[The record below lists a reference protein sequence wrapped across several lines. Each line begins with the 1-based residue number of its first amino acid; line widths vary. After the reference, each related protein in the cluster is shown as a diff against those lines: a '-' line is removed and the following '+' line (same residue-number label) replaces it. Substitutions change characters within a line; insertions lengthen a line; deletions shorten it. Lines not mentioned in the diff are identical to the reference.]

1 VMHDAGGLWTWELM
15 KKAPDRVSNL
25 VILNTIIFETG
36 FTPPIRMEP
45 GAFGKFSM
53 WLYRNRITSKMMLK
67 QLFKKT
73 LKEDNLSK
81 SEVEGYHQPLREGKT
96 KAMYYF
102 FAQTCNN
109 LPLYDDVFAEMQIPV
124 AVVWG
129 QHDDMLQWDLQD
141 EQVIKALGVKNE
153 NIHVVDGKHFI
164 QEELPDT
171 INNVILNMTQHNRP
185 TP

>member
-1 VMHDAGGLWTWELM
+1 
-15 KKAPDRVSNL
+15 
-25 VILNTIIFETG
+25 
-36 FTPPIRMEP
+36 
-45 GAFGKFSM
+45 
-53 WLYRNRITSKMMLK
+53 
-67 QLFKKT
+67 
-73 LKEDNLSK
+73 
-81 SEVEGYHQPLREGKT
+81 VEGYHQPLREGKT

-171 INNVILNMTQHNRP
+171 INNVILNMTQHNRL